1 MSVST
6 AIGLVSESLRNLL
19 LGEMTLTPEVD
30 VTILSP
36 HDKGVDRRVNLYLYK
51 VQESPLLKNMD
62 WQARADNPGRLVPP
76 PLSLHL
82 HYLLT
87 PYAINDQ
94 QTGNAASHEIL
105 GEAMRILYENPVIP
119 ADYLPE
125 QLAGARE
132 QLKVMQSTIELEE
145 MSNMW
150 STFAQPYRL
159 SVAYEV
165 AVVQIDMLSASE
177 RTMAKRVRQVGVP
190 EVSAPF
196 LPPTVEM
203 ITPMAAPA
211 GASVI
216 VSGRNLSGWKAY
228 VSLMRR
234 PLLAGHDLTDDSF
247 SVTIPA
253 GLAPGFYEMRVDISH
268 LSRKTLFFEVTA

>member
-36 HDKGVDRRVNLYLYK
+36 HEKGGNRRVNLYLYK
-51 VQESPLLKNMD
+51 VLESPLLKNLD
-62 WQARADNPGRLVPP
+62 WQARVDNPGQLAPP

-82 HYLLT
+82 HYLMT
-87 PYAINDQ
+87 PYAQNDQ
-94 QTGNAASHEIL
+94 QTGNSTAHEIL
-105 GEAMRILYENPVIP
+105 GEAMRVFYENPIIP
-119 ADYLPE
+119 TDYIPGELS
-125 QLAGARE
+125 GARE
-132 QLKVMQSTIELEE
+132 QIKVMQTPIELEE
-145 MSNMW
+145 MSNLW
-150 STFAQPYRL
+150 STFSEAYRL

-165 AVVQIDMLSASE
+165 GVVQLDMLAASE

-190 EVSAPF
+190 EVAAPF
-196 LPPTVEM
+196 LPPTVET
-203 ITPMAAPA
+203 ITPMAASA
-211 GASVI
+211 GATVTI
-216 VSGRNLSGWKAY
+216 SGKNLSGWRAY
-228 VSLMRR
+228 VSLMRNS
-234 PLLAGHDLTDDSF
+234 LLSGFELSADSF

-268 LSRKTLFFEVTA
+268 LTRKTLFFEVTA

>member
-36 HDKGVDRRVNLYLYK
+36 HEKGVDRRVNLYLYK

-62 WQARADNPGRLVPP
+62 WQARADNPARLVPP

-87 PYAINDQ
+87 PYAIIDP

-105 GEAMRILYENPVIP
+105 GEAMRVFYENPVIP
-119 ADYLPE
+119 ADYLADE
-125 QLAGARE
+125 LAGARE
-132 QLKVMQSTIELEE
+132 QIKVMPSTIVLEE
-145 MSNMW
+145 MSTVW

-165 AVVQIDMLSASE
+165 AVVQLDMLSASE
-177 RTMAKRVRQVGVP
+177 RTMAKRVRHIGVP
-190 EVSAPF
+190 QVAAPF

-211 GASVI
+211 GASVT
-216 VSGRNLSGWKAY
+216 VSGKNLAGWQAY

-234 PLLAGHDLTDDSF
+234 PVLAGLELTADSF

-253 GLAPGFYEMRVDISH
+253 DLAPGFYEIRVDISH
-268 LSRKTLFFEVTA
+268 LSRKTLFFEVTP

>member
-19 LGEMTLTPEVD
+19 LGEMTLTPEVG

-36 HDKGVDRRVNLYLYK
+36 HEQGADRRVNLYLYK
-51 VQESPLLKNMD
+51 VLESPLLKNLD
-62 WQARADNPGRLVPP
+62 WQARADNPGRLSPP
-76 PLSLHL
+76 PLSVHL

-105 GEAMRILYENPVIP
+105 GEAMRVLYENPIIP
-119 ADYLPE
+119 ADYLAGE
-125 QLAGARE
+125 LAGARE
-132 QLKVMQSTIELEE
+132 QIKVMQSPVELEE
-145 MSNMW
+145 MSNVW

-165 AVVQIDMLSASE
+165 AVVQLDMLSASE
-177 RTMAKRVRQVGVP
+177 RTMARRVRQVGVP
-190 EVSAPF
+190 GVSAPF
-196 LPPTVEM
+196 LPPSVEM
-203 ITPMAAPA
+203 VTPMAAPA
-211 GASVI
+211 GAAVTI
-216 VSGRNLSGWKAY
+216 SGKNLAGWRAY
-228 VSLMRR
+228 VSLMRS
-234 PLLAGHDLTDDSF
+234 PLLAGLELSGDSF